1 MNDDFLSKHRI
12 DEMATISRPTDNIP
26 RKSKVIV
33 YGENDEQ
40 ATKTPHFHVQI
51 DNGDIELELHYWTE
65 VSGIIEHYYFK
76 KHNGFPIPN
85 NMASKILGVPDSQIT
100 PSKKDMIHYN
110 RVIGVDEAFTKMICG
125 IKSKEIFYE
134 VMSDFENN
142 YDFMKEVNK
151 MVNDSK
157 ETKYSVRQAIYII
170 ENLYRMH
177 EEDEL
182 NELIPKWHDALRDSV
197 EVLNLTKEKTQTI
210 SDYIEYG
217 NYLLSDTQILTLN
230 DIVYTDE
237 MLLEMASIS
246 QNTTG
251 LDVIIW
257 VQTNNTQSPGKHN
270 LPQIKFQN
278 NTSTKIQINELIPI
292 SISDNPEILLKNN
305 DLNKIKISQAQI
317 NEVKQWIVK
326 NQEILIDYWQEKI
339 TTDELFQK
347 LKK

>member
-1 MNDDFLSKHRI
+1 MEYIKKFDEYIEDQNYETI
-12 DEMATISRPTDNIP
+12 DE
-26 RKSKVIV
+26 
-33 YGENDEQ
+33 
-40 ATKTPHFHVQI
+40 
-51 DNGDIELELHYWTE
+51 LL
-65 VSGIIEHYYFK
+65 
-76 KHNGFPIPN
+76 
-85 NMASKILGVPDSQIT
+85 
-100 PSKKDMIHYN
+100 
-110 RVIGVDEAFTKMICG
+110 
-125 IKSKEIFYE
+125 
-134 VMSDFENN
+134 
-142 YDFMKEVNK
+142 
-151 MVNDSK
+151 
-157 ETKYSVRQAIYII
+157 
-170 ENLYRMH
+170 
-177 EEDEL
+177 
-182 NELIPKWHDALRDSV
+182 
-197 EVLNLTKEKTQTI
+197 QT
-210 SDYIEYG
+210 
-217 NYLLSDTQILTLN
+217 
-230 DIVYTDE
+230 VYTDE

>member
-1 MNDDFLSKHRI
+1 MNVLSCNEFVEDRNYETI
-12 DEMATISRPTDNIP
+12 DE
-26 RKSKVIV
+26 
-33 YGENDEQ
+33 
-40 ATKTPHFHVQI
+40 
-51 DNGDIELELHYWTE
+51 LL
-65 VSGIIEHYYFK
+65 
-76 KHNGFPIPN
+76 
-85 NMASKILGVPDSQIT
+85 
-100 PSKKDMIHYN
+100 
-110 RVIGVDEAFTKMICG
+110 
-125 IKSKEIFYE
+125 
-134 VMSDFENN
+134 
-142 YDFMKEVNK
+142 
-151 MVNDSK
+151 
-157 ETKYSVRQAIYII
+157 
-170 ENLYRMH
+170 
-177 EEDEL
+177 
-182 NELIPKWHDALRDSV
+182 
-197 EVLNLTKEKTQTI
+197 QT
-210 SDYIEYG
+210 
-217 NYLLSDTQILTLN
+217 
-230 DIVYTDE
+230 VYTDE

>member
-1 MNDDFLSKHRI
+1 MSMNVVSCNEFVEDRNYETI
-12 DEMATISRPTDNIP
+12 DE
-26 RKSKVIV
+26 
-33 YGENDEQ
+33 
-40 ATKTPHFHVQI
+40 
-51 DNGDIELELHYWTE
+51 LL
-65 VSGIIEHYYFK
+65 
-76 KHNGFPIPN
+76 
-85 NMASKILGVPDSQIT
+85 
-100 PSKKDMIHYN
+100 
-110 RVIGVDEAFTKMICG
+110 
-125 IKSKEIFYE
+125 
-134 VMSDFENN
+134 
-142 YDFMKEVNK
+142 
-151 MVNDSK
+151 
-157 ETKYSVRQAIYII
+157 
-170 ENLYRMH
+170 
-177 EEDEL
+177 
-182 NELIPKWHDALRDSV
+182 
-197 EVLNLTKEKTQTI
+197 QT
-210 SDYIEYG
+210 
-217 NYLLSDTQILTLN
+217 
-230 DIVYTDE
+230 VYTDE
-237 MLLEMASIS
+237 MLLEMANIS